1 MKNLQNRVRSEAYKL
16 LQNLMFRK
24 TLNEGVKRAVRV
36 RLQAILENELF
47 EYRHWTEHIKHK
59 QAKSRQKEIER
70 KFNKRIQAFKI
81 TIHALTP
88 FFERSEDI
96 PSFVVR
102 KDKKDYFDKNQE

>member
-1 MKNLQNRVRSEAYKL
+1 MKNLHNSVRKEAYKI

-36 RLQAILENELF
+36 RLQCILDNEVS
-47 EYRHWTEHIKHK
+47 EYRYWIDNIKEK
-59 QAKSRQKEIER
+59 LNKSRQKEVER

-88 FFERSEDI
+88 YFERTDDI
-96 PSFVVR
+96 PTFVV
-102 KDKKDYFDKNQE
+102 KKKN